1 MHGERRG
8 HIVVFLDF
16 ATNVGG
22 SRTATSVKAVESES
36 SRTEHE
42 MVLKYRDGTYG
53 NSPSL
58 SLSLSLG
65 TQEQIAPHQE
75 ANQLGYYLT
84 RLSSIIGT
92 PSDAPWIKQGY
103 QEPDYR
109 TGGTSTD
116 RLQFV
121 FRSIQSLLKG
131 SSYVERN
138 QSLSNPRNVEH

>member
-8 HIVVFLDF
+8 HILLFSLTF
-16 ATNVGG
+16 ATNDGG
-22 SRTATSVKAVESES
+22 GRTATSVKAVESES

-75 ANQLGYYLT
+75 ANQLGY
-84 RLSSIIGT
+84 
-92 PSDAPWIKQGY
+92 
-103 QEPDYR
+103 
-109 TGGTSTD
+109 
-116 RLQFV
+116 F
-121 FRSIQSLLKG
+121 
-131 SSYVERN
+131 
-138 QSLSNPRNVEH
+138 

>member
-1 MHGERRG
+1 MVRG
-8 HIVVFLDF
+8 
-16 ATNVGG
+16 GG
-22 SRTATSVKAVESES
+22 ILLFSLTLPQMLEVAGQRLA
-36 SRTEHE
+36 
-42 MVLKYRDGTYG
+42 
-53 NSPSL
+53 PSL

-92 PSDAPWIKQGY
+92 PSVAPFKQGY

-116 RLQFV
+116 RL
-121 FRSIQSLLKG
+121 RSSSGAYCRFSKDHHTSNAIGHIIQSEKCRTRKG
-131 SSYVERN
+131 SNAILGST
-138 QSLSNPRNVEH
+138 STDGLSSAL